1 MLFMKKLQNY
11 DVDFIQLDEC
21 WNNIIWNL
29 FV

>member
-29 FV
+29 FL